1 MLPADLVLK
10 MFLNVGGVV
19 PGVAVLTVIS
29 DSITSN
35 KGGKRRPRRT
45 PRGLPSRLLR
55 CHRHG
60 RDWAGPLQFP
70 SRLEK
75 GTEEAQPKD
84 DASADSPVMSD
95 QDREESPETTKD
107 EEKQT
112 KGSLGASKQES
123 ELSEK
128 DSSVK
133 SPKEGSELAN

>member
-1 MLPADLVLK
+1 MLPADLFLK
-10 MFLNVGGVV
+10 MFLNVGGAVL
-19 PGVAVLTVIS
+19 GVAVLTVIS
-29 DSITSN
+29 DSVTSN
-35 KGGKRRPRRT
+35 KGGKQDPDALLEGYRAGYYGAIAMAGI
-45 PRGLPSRLLR
+45 GLVLSIFFAPK
-55 CHRHG
+55 
-60 RDWAGPLQFP
+60 
-70 SRLEK
+70 K